1 MWYAYT
7 VYIMGIIYR
16 YWCMYILYILY
27 KIERVIILTMAVLQW
42 CEGIGDVDVSMKMGC
57 MRYKVEY
64 T

>member
-1 MWYAYT
+1 
-7 VYIMGIIYR
+7 
-16 YWCMYILYILY
+16 MYILYILY